1 MTTRGTIEFLLQTR
15 RWDDPEPTP
24 VPGRLYLYMMVVVVW
39 IGLVGTS
46 YAATDLIQKAI
57 TAEITL
63 SASQQITLP
72 GLAPLSQ
79 DENQRLFEAYK
90 AKGPD
95 YIPRTRH
102 RYPDGTPNFINPLI
116 FEASPY
122 LLQHAHN
129 PVHWYAWGNDAFE
142 AARTAGK
149 LILLSI
155 GYSTCYWCHVM
166 ETESFEDEEVATT
179 LNSRFIAIKVD
190 REERPDL
197 DKIYMDSVVAI
208 GGRGG
213 WPLTVFLTPDLHPV
227 WGATYFPK
235 DQFLSIL
242 GQISNIWITEPD
254 AITESSMQLRKHLE
268 SQSNLTKGS
277 TPLDETILQFAYDQF
292 SASFD
297 HQFGG
302 FGKAPKFPPSMGLQ
316 ILLRI
321 HHRTGDSQPLKLVE
335 KTLDRMAQGGMYDHL
350 GGGFHRYSTDDQWL
364 VPHFEKMLYDNALL
378 AWTYLEAYQVTGK
391 EMYSDIVHG
400 ILNYVLREMTDEQGG
415 FYSAQDAGE
424 IGEEG
429 IFYLWSKEE
438 LKQHLTTEEW
448 ALFEKVYGIT
458 ESGNVEGGRNVLAL
472 QEEYNWKIKEHS
484 LIESAHDKLMMAR
497 SQRSALLKDD
507 KILTAW
513 NGLMIATMAKAYQV
527 LGEKTYLHAAQ
538 QATQFLKQHLTSNGK
553 LLRRFREGEAAFNGY
568 LDDYS
573 YLIAGLLALYEA
585 DFDSAWID
593 WARELQ
599 TKQDEIFWDA
609 QLGAYYY
616 SRADDPNLIQRSVDL
631 IDRTLPNSNAV
642 SALNLLKLHD
652 LTFKPGYQEKAKTLL
667 AADSGRLAR
676 YPSAYAQTLIAL
688 DYHLDYA
695 KEIAVIGPTHNEL
708 TQQILS
714 WLRRSFIP
722 NKTLG
727 HALPEQNSTLALVAN
742 KPMIGG
748 EPTVYVCENNVCKLP
763 TSNLEL
769 VKQLISD
776 VNSYSL
782 SP

>member
-1 MTTRGTIEFLLQTR
+1 MTTRDTIQLLLQTR
-15 RWDDPEPTP
+15 RWDDPEPTA
-24 VPGRLYLYMMVVVVW
+24 VSGRLYLYIIAVVVW
-39 IGLVGTS
+39 IGLAGAS
-46 YAATDLIQKAI
+46 DAATDLMQKAI
-57 TAEITL
+57 PAETTL
-63 SASQQITLP
+63 PTPQQITLP

-90 AKGPD
+90 AQGPD

-102 RYPDGTPNFINPLI
+102 RHPDGTPNFINPLI

-129 PVHWYAWGNDAFE
+129 PVHWYAWGNDAFD

-166 ETESFEDEEVATT
+166 EHESFEDEEVATT
-179 LNSRFIAIKVD
+179 LNRRFIAIKVD

-213 WPLTVFLTPDLHPV
+213 WPLTVFLTPELHPV

-235 DQFLSIL
+235 AQFLQIL
-242 GQISNIWITEPD
+242 GRIATAWETDPAAIEQSGLQLTE
-254 AITESSMQLRKHLE
+254 HLGA
-268 SQSNLTKGS
+268 QGKLAKGS
-277 TPLDETILQFAYDQF
+277 TPLDEKILRSAYDQF
-292 SASFD
+292 VADFD
-297 HQFGG
+297 PQFGG
-302 FGKAPKFPPSMGLQ
+302 FSKAPKFPPSMSLQ
-316 ILLRI
+316 ILLRM
-321 HHRTGDSQPLKLVE
+321 HHRAGDPKALEIVE
-335 KTLDRMAQGGMYDHL
+335 KTLDRMGRGGIYDHL
-350 GGGFHRYSTDDQWL
+350 GGGFHRYSTDNQWL

-391 EMYSDIVHG
+391 RMYSDIVRG
-400 ILNYVLREMTDEQGG
+400 ILDYVLSEMTNSQGG
-415 FYSAQDAGE
+415 FYSAQDAGG

-429 IFYLWSKEE
+429 IFYVWSASE
-438 LKQHLTTEEW
+438 LKQHLTSEEL
-448 ALFEKVYGIT
+448 ALFEKVYGVT
-458 ESGNVEGGRNVLAL
+458 EAGNFEGGHNVLAL
-472 QEEYNWKIKEHS
+472 QDEYNWEIKEHP
-484 LIESAHDKLMMAR
+484 LIESAHHKLMMAR
-497 SQRSALLKDD
+497 RQRSAPLKDD

-513 NGLMIATMAKAYQV
+513 NGLMIAAMAKAYQV
-527 LGEKTYLHAAQ
+527 LGEEIYLQAAQ
-538 QATQFLKQHLTSNGK
+538 QGARFLKQNLMKNGK
-553 LLRRFREGEAAFNGY
+553 LLRRYRGGEVAFSGY
-568 LDDYS
+568 LGDYA

-585 DFDSAWID
+585 DFDPAWAN
-593 WARELQ
+593 WARDLQ
-599 TKQDEIFWDA
+599 AKQHEIFWDD

-616 SRADDPNLIQRSVDL
+616 SRADDPNLIRRSVDFN
-631 IDRTLPNSNAV
+631 DGALPNSNAV

-652 LTFKPGYQEKAKTLL
+652 LTFLPLYKEKARSLL

-676 YPSAYAQTLIAL
+676 YPSAYGQALIAL
-688 DYHLDYA
+688 DYHLDHA

-727 HALPEQNSTLALVAN
+727 FELPDRNSSLTLVSG
-742 KPMIGG
+742 KTMIGG
-748 EPTVYVCENNVCKLP
+748 QTTVYVCENNVCKLP
-763 TSNLEL
+763 TSDLTQI
-769 VKQLISD
+769 KQLVSEIKT
-776 VNSYSL
+776 YHL
-782 SP
+782 AP